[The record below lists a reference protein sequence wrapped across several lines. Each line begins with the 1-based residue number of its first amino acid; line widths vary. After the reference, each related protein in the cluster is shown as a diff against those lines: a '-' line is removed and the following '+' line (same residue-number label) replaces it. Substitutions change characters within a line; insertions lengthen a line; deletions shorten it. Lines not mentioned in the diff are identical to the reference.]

1 MTSDMFKQ
9 YVYSVNTQIIHLNK
23 SYKVIG
29 VHFEKE
35 TFIIELSN
43 GVQTAIDAKNC
54 ELVTYGKNYE

>member
-9 YVYSVNTQIIHLNK
+9 YVYSVNTEVIHLNK
-23 SYKVIG
+23 IYKIIG

-43 GVQTAIDAKNC
+43 GVQTAVDAKNC
-54 ELVTYGKNYE
+54 EIVTYEKNYE